1 MNLKFVC
8 FHGIAHFESG
18 IQFYF
23 QPLLPWFCASL
34 YVFLTVGRCCNCS
47 LWKTLQEPT
56 RPELPLHTH
65 PPGGWGGWG
74 GEGDG
79 RSPVSSPPPGQPQT
93 WDPGEVKLWLKIKK
107 EKKRLSHMDVSLL
120 PLAAQK
126 GPDGVI
132 IPNDYCDFCLGDQ
145 DANRKTGQAEEL
157 VSCSDCGRSGESLQ
171 HFATGP
177 ILCNI
182 TNVPPAS
189 QWTPPPNP
197 EMRTVDLSLYMH
209 VYAKR

>member
-1 MNLKFVC
+1 MNLKFVR
-8 FHGIAHFESG
+8 FHRITHFKSG

-23 QPLLPWFCASL
+23 PPLPPWFCASFCP
-34 YVFLTVGRCCNCS
+34 FLTVGQRCNCS

-65 PPGGWGGWG
+65 PPGGGGGWG

-79 RSPVSSPPPGQPQT
+79 RSPVSSAPPGQPQT
-93 WDPGEVKLWLKIKK
+93 WEPEEVEFFKKKKTKLLD
-107 EKKRLSHMDVSLL
+107 HMDVSLL
-120 PLAAQK
+120 PPAAQK

-157 VSCSDCGRSGESLQ
+157 VSCSDCGRSGESPQ
-171 HFATGP
+171 HVA
-177 ILCNI
+177 C
-182 TNVPPAS
+182 
-189 QWTPPPNP
+189 
-197 EMRTVDLSLYMH
+197 
-209 VYAKR
+209 

>member
-1 MNLKFVC
+1 MK
-8 FHGIAHFESG
+8 
-18 IQFYF
+18 
-23 QPLLPWFCASL
+23 
-34 YVFLTVGRCCNCS
+34 
-47 LWKTLQEPT
+47 
-56 RPELPLHTH
+56 
-65 PPGGWGGWG
+65 
-74 GEGDG
+74 
-79 RSPVSSPPPGQPQT
+79 
-93 WDPGEVKLWLKIKK
+93 KK
-107 EKKRLSHMDVSLL
+107 EKKKRLSHMDVSLL
-120 PLAAQK
+120 PPAAQK

-189 QWTPPPNP
+189 Q
-197 EMRTVDLSLYMH
+197 
-209 VYAKR
+209 